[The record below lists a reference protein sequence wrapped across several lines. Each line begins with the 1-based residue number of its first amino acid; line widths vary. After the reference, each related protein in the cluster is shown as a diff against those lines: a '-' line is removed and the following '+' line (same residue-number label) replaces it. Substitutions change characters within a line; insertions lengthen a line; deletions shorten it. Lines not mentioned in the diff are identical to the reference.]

1 MQDSVMAGT
10 YSDFKLIKT
19 RRVFQMII
27 EFPIEAQKEFT
38 DAFGLPMPD
47 AEQYIAVAKLRQIQ
61 TPQPTATKLIQQA
74 GILCKEPMF
83 GRFLRDSY
91 NMADVNPDDPNT
103 IADALRALCSIK
115 SRSEFNTDIAAATTF
130 ERLTKEYYSLQA

>member
-1 MQDSVMAGT
+1 MAGT

-47 AEQYIAVAKLRQIQ
+47 AEQYIAVAKLKEIQ
-61 TPQPTATKLIQQA
+61 TPEPTATKLIQLA
-74 GILCKEPMF
+74 GILCKEPKF
-83 GRFLRDSY
+83 GEFLRDRY
-91 NMADVNPDDPNT
+91 KMDDINTKDTDT
-103 IADALRALCSIK
+103 IANAVRALCGIR
-115 SRSEFNTDIAAATTF
+115 SRSDFNTDKQAATTF
-130 ERLTKEYYSLQA
+130 ERLVQEYNATQA